1 MWGQLKIWYFKL
13 RLESFEVTKEPQ
25 PAWIILSP
33 CYPIIIAL
41 ISRNTESLIDNYVSK
56 RKIRNFCRIETVYQ
70 LKNACLCNI
79 RNFVSSCIHSS
90 TISIHSHHL
99 IYFLVISSQ
108 EMRMHNF
115 LKGKTRKT
123 WLQTF
128 FAYQKEKE
136 NKK

>member
-25 PAWIILSP
+25 PAWIILSL

-115 LKGKTRKT
+115 FEGQNTKDVITNVFCLSKRKI
-123 WLQTF
+123 
-128 FAYQKEKE
+128 K
-136 NKK
+136 